1 MPLSMTRYT
10 VNLTKRIE
18 SYPEW
23 KGEGDYEEAVESH
36 KEN

>member
-1 MPLSMTRYT
+1 MIDEEKIIH

-18 SYPEW
+18 SEHAIAHPAKMNTE
-23 KGEGDYEEAVESH
+23 ESH